1 MHELSIAQNIVDII
15 GQYVTPVQA
24 PDVRL
29 VKIRIGPLAGIVADS
44 LDFCF
49 GAIVGGTPFEN
60 ARLDI
65 EQTPVESRCVACGEV
80 FTVEGAAYLCPGC
93 GSAEVRLIS
102 GTELQVVEIELADR
116 HAESS

>member
-15 GQYVTPVQA
+15 GQYVSPAQA
-24 PDVRL
+24 PAVRL
-29 VKIRIGPLAGIVADS
+29 VKVRIGPLAGIVADS

-49 GAIVGGTPFEN
+49 GAIVGGTPLGN

-65 EQTPVESRCVACGEV
+65 EQTPVQSQCTACGETFV
-80 FTVEGAAYLCPGC
+80 VEGAAFFCPGC
-93 GSAEVRLIS
+93 GSADVKLVS

-116 HAESS
+116 QTESS